1 MDALKRVRFMFP
13 ELKTLLKV
21 SAGCYVGLTL
31 LTLAIEQKAGVNYFE
46 WTHIGA
52 RVWSQWF
59 LMLYAV
65 MTASMVITATILW
78 HPLTQWVPFAS
89 LGPRPMILAGS
100 IGVYLSMLLIQLGL
114 VLMSSALIGT
124 YYRQPF
130 HHVWSFVG
138 IMTWL
143 HLWSMLLFLTWPSA
157 KAIAS
162 THMAQFIGMWLT
174 PPDAFYLGWWPMFD
188 WTLQEGAFPS
198 FLQGFILGLWTL
210 VWGIAILR
218 HKSLD

>member
-1 MDALKRVRFMFP
+1 MDALKRVGFMFP

-21 SAGCYVGLTL
+21 SAGGYVGLTL
-31 LTLAIEQKAGVNYFE
+31 LALAIEPKAGVNYFE

-89 LGPRPMILAGS
+89 MRPRPMILAGS
-100 IGVYLSMLLIQLGL
+100 IGVYLCMLMIQLGL
-114 VLMSSALIGT
+114 VHMSSALVGT
-124 YYRQPF
+124 YYHQPY
-130 HHVWSFVG
+130 HDVWSFVG

-162 THMAQFIGMWLT
+162 IHMAQFLIMWLT
-174 PPDAFYLGWWPMFD
+174 PADAFYLGWWPIFD
-188 WTLQEGAFPS
+188 WTRQEGVYPS
-198 FLQGFILGLWTL
+198 YLQGCILGLWTL

-218 HKSLD
+218 HKALD